1 MAQIFHARFGLLV
14 KLSLL
19 AAIVLIATALLLWRS
34 AIAMP
39 HGPGRFVE
47 QAVPFSHK
55 HHVSDDGIDCRYCH
69 VSVEISAFAGIP
81 SIETCMTCH
90 SQLYTQEP
98 MFAPLVQSWTDGRPL
113 HWKRVHDL
121 PGFVYF
127 NHSIHV
133 NKGVGCETCHGHVEN
148 MALTGRTQSLEMQW
162 CLDCHRHPEKYL
174 RPREEVFNMAWQPPA
189 DREVLGRELMQRYG
203 VDPSKLTDCSVCHR

>member
-1 MAQIFHARFGLLV
+1 
-14 KLSLL
+14 
-19 AAIVLIATALLLWRS
+19 
-34 AIAMP
+34 
-39 HGPGRFVE
+39 
-47 QAVPFSHK
+47 
-55 HHVSDDGIDCRYCH
+55 
-69 VSVEISAFAGIP
+69 
-81 SIETCMTCH
+81 MTCH

-98 MFAPLVQSWTDGRPL
+98 MFTPLVRSWTDGRPL

-148 MALTGRTQSLEMQW
+148 MALTARTQPLEMQW
-162 CLDCHRHPEKYL
+162 CLDCHRHPERFL

-189 DREVLGRELMQRYG
+189 DQDALGRELVQRYG